1 MLGLGRIKQESH
13 HGEMVPDASEPSRLS
28 VVLKTGSFR
37 QVVLGYVV
45 GAWAVLEIVVTVAD
59 LAGWSL
65 AVPRWL
71 VVILVLGLV
80 LVVAAAAMLR
90 GARALQ
96 ASSSKKVA
104 HRREALSIAAG
115 TMALLPMSFVF
126 RFSTA
131 EGFARGLGGG
141 SIQWIMWRDS
151 PIWAAACAAVAIIL
165 GLLWVL
171 SRPASSDNGGVP

>member
-1 MLGLGRIKQESH
+1 MAPH
-13 HGEMVPDASEPSRLS
+13 ASEPTRLS

-80 LVVAAAAMLR
+80 LVVSAAAMLR

-96 ASSSKKVA
+96 ASSSKKLA
-104 HRREALSIAAG
+104 HRREALSIVAG
-115 TMALLPMSFVF
+115 IMALLPMSFVYELEL
-126 RFSTA
+126 TY
-131 EGFARGLGGG
+131 EGEGIEFGGG
-141 SIQWIMWRDS
+141 SIQWIMWRDA
-151 PIWAAACAAVAIIL
+151 PIWAAACAAVAIVL

-171 SRPASSDNGGVP
+171 SRPAPSDNGGVP

>member
-1 MLGLGRIKQESH
+1 MLALGRIKQKSD
-13 HGEMVPDASEPSRLS
+13 HGEMAPDASEPSRLS

-45 GAWAVLEIVVTVAD
+45 GAWAVLEIVATVAD

-80 LVVAAAAMLR
+80 LVVSAAAMLR

-96 ASSSKKVA
+96 ASSSEKVA
-104 HRREALSIAAG
+104 HRREALSFAAG
-115 TMALLPMSFVF
+115 TTALLPMSFL
-126 RFSTA
+126 FS
-131 EGFARGLGGG
+131 GG
-141 SIQWIMWRDS
+141 SIRWIMWRDA
-151 PIWAAACAAVAIIL
+151 PIWAAACAVVAIVL
-165 GLLWVL
+165 GVLWVL
-171 SRPASSDNGGVP
+171 SRPPPSDNGGVP

>member
-1 MLGLGRIKQESH
+1 M
-13 HGEMVPDASEPSRLS
+13 PDASEPSRLS

-115 TMALLPMSFVF
+115 TMALLPMSFVY
-126 RFSTA
+126 RLRIPS
-131 EGFARGLGGG
+131 RGKAFGGG

>member
-1 MLGLGRIKQESH
+1 MGRIKQESH

-115 TMALLPMSFVF
+115 TMALLPMSFVLNVTVD
-126 RFSTA
+126 RRA
-131 EGFARGLGGG
+131 FAFGGG

>member
-1 MLGLGRIKQESH
+1 MGRIKQESH

-115 TMALLPMSFVF
+115 TMALLPMSFLF
-126 RFSTA
+126 
-131 EGFARGLGGG
+131 GGG

>member
-1 MLGLGRIKQESH
+1 MLALGRIKQESD
-13 HGEMVPDASEPSRLS
+13 HGEMAPDASEPSRLS

-80 LVVAAAAMLR
+80 LVVSAAAMLR

-96 ASSSKKVA
+96 ASSSEKVA
-104 HRREALSIAAG
+104 HRRAALSIA
-115 TMALLPMSFVF
+115 TLTTALLPMSFI
-126 RFSTA
+126 FS
-131 EGFARGLGGG
+131 GG
-141 SIQWIMWRDS
+141 SIRWIMWRDA
-151 PIWAAACAAVAIIL
+151 PIWAAACAVVAIVL
-165 GLLWVL
+165 GVLWVL
-171 SRPASSDNGGVP
+171 SRPAPSDNGGVP

>member
-45 GAWAVLEIVVTVAD
+45 GAWAVLEIVATVAD

-80 LVVAAAAMLR
+80 LVVSAAAMLR

-126 RFSTA
+126 
-131 EGFARGLGGG
+131 GGG

>member
-1 MLGLGRIKQESH
+1 MGRIKQESH

-115 TMALLPMSFVF
+115 TMALLPMFFVF
-126 RFSTA
+126 VVETSPA
-131 EGFARGLGGG
+131 WPWLGGG
-141 SIQWIMWRDS
+141 SIQWIMWRDP

>member
-1 MLGLGRIKQESH
+1 MGRIKQKSD
-13 HGEMVPDASEPSRLS
+13 HGEMAPDASEPSRLS

-104 HRREALSIAAG
+104 HGREALSIAAG
-115 TMALLPMSFVF
+115 TMALLPMSFV
-126 RFSTA
+126 
-131 EGFARGLGGG
+131 ARIDLATQQPGIFGGG